1 VTEEASH
8 TQQVILIVE
17 DEILIR
23 MVIADY
29 LRSCGYRVI
38 EAASATRTAQFAAG
52 LVQRCWC

>member
-1 VTEEASH
+1 
-8 TQQVILIVE
+8 
-17 DEILIR
+17 

-52 LVQRCWC
+52 LGSTLLVLVMRGAAWRGQLKPM